1 MTRYQGSCHCGAVQ
15 FCIEAE
21 INELIACDCSL
32 CRKKNALMATVSYA
46 ALKIHRGREWLSL
59 YQWNTG
65 KAEHY
70 FCSKCGIY
78 TFNRRRMNS
87 DLYSVNA
94 YCLDGL
100 DLATLPVRQVAG
112 KNRP

>member
-1 MTRYQGSCHCGAVQ
+1 
-15 FCIEAE
+15 
-21 INELIACDCSL
+21 
-32 CRKKNALMATVSYA
+32 MATVSHA
-46 ALKIHRGREWLSL
+46 ALKILRGQEWLSL

-78 TFNRRRMNS
+78 TFNRRRMDS
-87 DLYSVNA
+87 DLYSVYA